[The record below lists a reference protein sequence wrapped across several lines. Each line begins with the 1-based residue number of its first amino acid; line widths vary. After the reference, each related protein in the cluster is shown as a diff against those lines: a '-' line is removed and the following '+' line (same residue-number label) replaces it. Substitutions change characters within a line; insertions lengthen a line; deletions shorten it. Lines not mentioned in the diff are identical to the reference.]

1 MSPRSGASS
10 RRKGTSTSSPEL
22 VAARTIKSTGSL
34 FSAIVVLSS
43 ASLDGSSSSPDDL
56 IASIVDG
63 GAILHV
69 VANRAMQATAGS
81 GFRPGP
87 AIRALA
93 EQSRGEF
100 TAIYSA
106 ASFQAALD
114 RLADRLA
121 AEMMIEYIVPVGSK
135 PNDVKV
141 GVHIAGARV
150 HGLGVAPR

>member
-1 MSPRSGASS
+1 MECAGA
-10 RRKGTSTSSPEL
+10 RRGSSPPIP
-22 VAARTIKSTGSL
+22 AAC
-34 FSAIVVLSS
+34 
-43 ASLDGSSSSPDDL
+43 
-56 IASIVDG
+56 
-63 GAILHV
+63 
-69 VANRAMQATAGS
+69 RARATWSRCCTRVTRDNCGTRPPSRHGS
-81 GFRPGP
+81 GTRISRFRPGP

-100 TAIYSA
+100 TTIYSA

-114 RLADRLA
+114 RLADSLA